1 MMDTRQNTLHISG
14 GTRLT
19 GSLKVNTAKNSVL
32 VLMLGSLLSRE
43 KVILQ
48 DVPRLS
54 DILVMVELLR
64 HFGAIVEWQGSDLHI
79 RADSI
84 TTCEAPYHLV
94 SKMRASFVALGAL
107 MGRCNSARM
116 PMPGGCAFGPRP
128 VDRHIKAFKA
138 IGATILEEEGDFV
151 VSLEEPLAG
160 RVVFEAPTVGG
171 TQNIILASVLGQ
183 GEVVIENAALEP
195 EIIDL
200 ATMLTQMGADI
211 SGAGTSVITIKGVE
225 RLRGITYRAIPD
237 RIEAG
242 TLMLA
247 VAATRG
253 SVVFEEVNLKQLQAV
268 IAKLNE
274 AGVQVLPLG
283 ENRLRVDASGSLKPV
298 AVDATEYPGIPTDLQ
313 APFGAFLATI
323 PGTSTVADH
332 VYFGHRFA
340 HVEPLKDLGAELEL
354 DGNKLTIDGGQR
366 HIGTAMHAA
375 DIRAGGALI
384 VAALAAEGKSVITGL
399 EYIERGYAQITER
412 LRSLGAVIHR
422 ESVVEVVTGTYGD

>member
-1 MMDTRQNTLHISG
+1 MDTRQNALHITG
-14 GTRLT
+14 GTKLS

-32 VLMLGSLLSRE
+32 FLMLGALLSRE
-43 KVILQ
+43 KVILK

-64 HFGAIVEWQGSDLHI
+64 HFGAMVEWQGGDLHI
-79 RADSI
+79 QADTI

-107 MGRCNSARM
+107 IGRCGSARM

-138 IGATILEEEGDFV
+138 IGAEVLEEDGDFV
-151 VSLEEPLAG
+151 VRYKEPLAG

-171 TQNIILASVLGQ
+171 THNIILASVLGK
-183 GEVVIENAALEP
+183 GEIVIENAACEP
-195 EIIDL
+195 EISDL
-200 ATMLTQMGADI
+200 ASMLTQMGANI
-211 SGAGTSVITIKGVE
+211 TGAGTSVITIKGVE
-225 RLRGITYRAIPD
+225 RLRGLTYRAIPD

-253 SVVFEEVNLKQLQAV
+253 SVVFEEVNAEQMHAV
-268 IAKLNE
+268 IEKLSE

-283 ENRLRVDASGSLKPV
+283 ENRLRIDASGPLSPV
-298 AVDATEYPGIPTDLQ
+298 RVNATEYPGIPTDLQ
-313 APFGAFLATI
+313 APFGAFLATVE
-323 PGTSTVADH
+323 GSSTVADH
-332 VYFGHRFA
+332 VYFNHRFT
-340 HVEPLKDLGAELEL
+340 HVEPLIELGAELEL
-354 DGNKLTIDGGQR
+354 DHNKLTIDGG
-366 HIGTAMHAA
+366 HKHVGTAMHAA

-399 EYIERGYAQITER
+399 AYIERGYAHITER
-412 LRSLGAVIHR
+412 LRGLGAKIHK